1 MTDYIHFLPTD
12 DNPVNPVEE
21 QVFSTILNVNND
33 SNKNQLF
40 TLIAEFKNPLIVG
53 ILFLIINTEQS
64 NALIE
69 SVVGYARASKT
80 SLLLFKT
87 FLFVV
92 LYFVWQN
99 MSIAQTKS

>member
-1 MTDYIHFLPTD
+1 MTDYVHFLPTD

-21 QVFSTILNVNND
+21 QVFSSILNANPSSNNH
-33 SNKNQLF
+33 LH
-40 TLIAEFKNPLIVG
+40 TLVTEFKNPLIVG
-53 ILFLIINTEQS
+53 ILFLVINTEQS

-69 SVVGYARASKT
+69 SIVGYTRASKT

-92 LYFVWQN
+92 MYFVWQN
-99 MSIAQTKS
+99 LSVAQSKS